1 MDNTLGIRRKKSRP
15 ERIVVGDETFER
27 NDITA
32 KRYGGSERTINRG
45 DRDGEP
51 FRFFNG
57 IKYRPMK
64 RYERLCPEHHPRTQ
78 TAAALMTTNYS
89 TAGDNRGAAAMTDVQ
104 TCEHQPG
111 DDLGW
116 YKTMGVFQM
125 FRCKKCGRLLQ
136 YASDGTFVGT
146 YEGTQGPPPD
156 AA

>member
-45 DRDGEP
+45 DRDGAP

-78 TAAALMTTNYS
+78 TAAALMTDELFY
-89 TAGDNRGAAAMTDVQ
+89 
-104 TCEHQPG
+104 
-111 DDLGW
+111 
-116 YKTMGVFQM
+116 
-125 FRCKKCGRLLQ
+125 CGR
-136 YASDGTFVGT
+136 
-146 YEGTQGPPPD
+146 
-156 AA
+156 

>member
-1 MDNTLGIRRKKSRP
+1 MDNALGNRRKKSRP

-116 YKTMGVFQM
+116 HKTMGVFQM
-125 FRCKKCGRLLQ
+125 FRCKKCGPR
-136 YASDGTFVGT
+136 ASR
-146 YEGTQGPPPD
+146 
-156 AA
+156 AARRKFRNPLAR

>member
-64 RYERLCPEHHPRTQ
+64 RYERLSQ

>member
-116 YKTMGVFQM
+116 YKTSPAPPGSD
-125 FRCKKCGRLLQ
+125 
-136 YASDGTFVGT
+136 SDGVADGNF
-146 YEGTQGPPPD
+146 QSP
-156 AA
+156 